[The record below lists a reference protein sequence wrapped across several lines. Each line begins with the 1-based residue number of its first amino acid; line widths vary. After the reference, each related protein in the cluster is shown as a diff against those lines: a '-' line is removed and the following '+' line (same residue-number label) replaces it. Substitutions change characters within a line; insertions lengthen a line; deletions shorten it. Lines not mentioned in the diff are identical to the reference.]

1 MIVTICGAYRNCGD
15 HLIGARARALVERF
29 VDSDIVTL
37 DRKAIS
43 NENYAIMNSAKA
55 VLLCGGPAYQR
66 QIFPAIYPLDL
77 DRIKPKVIPFG
88 LGWKAPV
95 GKDPATFAFDA
106 PALGFIQRIHS
117 NIAYSSVRD
126 PLTLDVIQRQNIT
139 NVEMTGCPAW
149 YDLEHFENT
158 YKHNEKPQRIVL
170 SMPAVMQRGVADLM
184 LELTKRFPNSMRTLA
199 FHHGVIPAWDLKG
212 LAKAKD
218 FLVFSALAMR
228 HGWRIEGLTSS
239 LPKMEAL
246 YGAADFHIG
255 YRVHAH
261 LMCLSQRKASILIN
275 EDARGEGQARALGQ
289 VALSVNKG
297 NVEPI
302 LAEIQRHF
310 DTRGAAIE
318 QAVETMRQTFP
329 RMKAFLQTI

>member
-1 MIVTICGAYRNCGD
+1 MIVTVCGAYRNCGD
-15 HLIGARARALVERF
+15 HLIGARARALVQRF
-29 VDSDIVTL
+29 IDSDIVTL

-43 NENYAIMNSAKA
+43 DDNYAVMNSAKA
-55 VLLCGGPAYQR
+55 ILLCGGPAYQR
-66 QIFPAIYPLDL
+66 QIFPAIYSLDL
-77 DRIKPKVIPFG
+77 DRIKSNVIPFG
-88 LGWKAPV
+88 LGWKASV
-95 GKDPATFAFDA
+95 GKDPSTFAFDTL
-106 PALGFIQRIHS
+106 ALEFIQRIHS

-126 PLTLDVIQRQNIT
+126 PLTLDVIQRQNIA
-139 NVEMTGCPAW
+139 NVQMTGCPAW
-149 YDLEHFENT
+149 YDLEHFEKI
-158 YKHNEKPQRIVL
+158 YRHNEKPQRIVL
-170 SMPAVMQRGVADLM
+170 SMPAVMQRGVAELM
-184 LELTKRFPNSMRTLA
+184 LELTKRFPNSIRTLA

-212 LAKAKD
+212 LSKAKG
-218 FLVFSALAMR
+218 FLVFSSLAMR
-228 HGWRIEGLTSS
+228 HGWRIEGLASS

-246 YGAADFHIG
+246 YGGADFHIG

-289 VALSVNKG
+289 VPLAVNKG

-310 DTRGAAIE
+310 DTRGAAID
-318 QAVETMRQTFP
+318 QAVETMRETFP